1 MKEKEEDQSRVKIL
15 WKNAFL
21 NTVSYKCL
29 PVVGSCVTRLQ
40 QLLFIFFKGK
50 MNTGIYK
57 MKMTNVFL
65 CLQLIVNMTILIAS
79 NKQC

>member
-1 MKEKEEDQSRVKIL
+1 MKEKAEDQSRVRIL

-21 NTVSYKCL
+21 NTVAYKCL
-29 PVVGSCVTRLQ
+29 AVVGSCDTRQHLV
-40 QLLFIFFKGK
+40 FIFFKGK

-57 MKMTNVFL
+57 MKMTNVFF
-65 CLQLIVNMTILIAS
+65 CLQLIVSMTILIAS